1 MKRERLCR
9 LLRLFRPSLP
19 LLCLSTGLCA
29 PVLVLLFKW
38 GLEDSAVSYPVYV
51 ISLYLVVAWSI
62 SLPGAVRRLRAVVYG
77 HRLGHRYLTDLA
89 FRGRLS
95 LVVSTLINTGYAL
108 FKLGVGCYYRS
119 VWFGA
124 VAVYYLVLSAARGL
138 LLWNV
143 YRTGGDKAR
152 EYRISRL
159 CGCLLFVL
167 TAALAAVAVQM
178 VWDGRGYRYPGFL
191 IFAAALY
198 AFYAV
203 AAAIRN
209 LVRFR
214 RLDSPLLAASKV
226 LSLATALVSML
237 SLQTA
242 MFASFGGGATFRRRM
257 NAATSAGVCLLIL
270 FMAAA
275 IVARAGRGVRSAE
288 AAQGRAHEIDK
299 E

>member
-1 MKRERLCR
+1 M
-9 LLRLFRPSLP
+9 
-19 LLCLSTGLCA
+19 
-29 PVLVLLFKW
+29 
-38 GLEDSAVSYPVYV
+38 
-51 ISLYLVVAWSI
+51 
-62 SLPGAVRRLRAVVYG
+62 
-77 HRLGHRYLTDLA
+77 
-89 FRGRLS
+89 
-95 LVVSTLINTGYAL
+95 
-108 FKLGVGCYYRS
+108 
-119 VWFGA
+119 
-124 VAVYYLVLSAARGL
+124 
-138 LLWNV
+138 

-167 TAALAAVAVQM
+167 TAPLAAVAVQM

-242 MFASFGGGATFRRRM
+242 RGATFRRRM

-270 FMAAA
+270 FMAAV